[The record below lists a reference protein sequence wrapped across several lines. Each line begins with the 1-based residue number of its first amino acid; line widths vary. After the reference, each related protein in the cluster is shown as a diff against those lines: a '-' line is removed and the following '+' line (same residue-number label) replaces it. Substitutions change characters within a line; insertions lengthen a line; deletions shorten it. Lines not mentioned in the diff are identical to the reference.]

1 MRIDASLVS
10 LDGPVYHVP
19 DFAPRCFHPACPPMG
34 ARERKLIRPFR
45 MHEPETVADAVSLLG
60 QHGLDAALY
69 AGGTELLLAMK
80 EGLLR
85 YGHLVNLKTVPGS
98 DRLEYDPSA
107 GELHIGPAVTHRA
120 LEFSPEVAT
129 RFPLIAQ
136 AESKVANVRV
146 RNVGTLC
153 GNLCF
158 AEPHSDPA
166 AFLLL
171 YDSRAEVQGAGG
183 SRTIPLDELVLGPY
197 ETCLEDGEM
206 LTSITVPQFGPDV
219 KAAYQ
224 KFGYHQR
231 PTLGLGVAVKLEN
244 GIVAEA
250 RIAVG
255 SVGPKAVRA
264 PEAEE
269 LLLGKDSGELLGTG
283 SPSGASVLDEAGR
296 LAAQAAQPM
305 DDLHGAIDYK
315 EHLVRVFLERVF
327 AEAVGAT
334 PAAQRA
340 VA

>member
-1 MRIDASLVS
+1 M
-10 LDGPVYHVP
+10 
-19 DFAPRCFHPACPPMG
+19 HPGCLSRN
-34 ARERKLIRPFR
+34 ARERNLIRPFR
-45 MHEPETVADAVSLLG
+45 MHEPETVADAVSILEQYG
-60 QHGLDAALY
+60 TEAALY

-85 YGHLVNLKTVPGS
+85 YGHLVNLKTVPGL
-98 DRLEYDPSA
+98 DRLEFEQST

-120 LEFSPEVAT
+120 LELSPEVAAQ
-129 RFPLIAQ
+129 FPLIAE
-136 AESKVANVRV
+136 AEADVANVRV

-171 YDSRAEVQGAGG
+171 YDARVQAQGASG
-183 SRTIPLDELVLGPY
+183 SRTIPLDQLVLGPY
-197 ETCLEDGEM
+197 ETCLEEGEV
-206 LTSITVPQFGPDV
+206 LTSLSVPKFDPDI

-231 PTLGLGVAVKLEN
+231 PTLGLGVAVRLEN
-244 GIVAEA
+244 ETVTEA

-255 SVGPKAVRA
+255 SVGPKPVRV

-269 LLLGKDSGELLGTG
+269 LLRGKTVGELLGTA
-283 SPSGASVLDEAGR
+283 SQSGASVLDEAGR

-305 DDLHGAIDYK
+305 DDLHGAADYK
-315 EHLVRVFLERVF
+315 EHLVRVYLERVF
-327 AEAVGAT
+327 AEAVGAA
-334 PAAQRA
+334 PAARRSA
-340 VA
+340 A

>member
-1 MRIDASLVS
+1 MSLTSPRSS
-10 LDGPVYHVP
+10 LPSLE
-19 DFAPRCFHPACPPMG
+19 C
-34 ARERKLIRPFR
+34 KLIPPFR

-60 QHGLDAALY
+60 QHGDDASLY

-85 YGHLVNLKTVPGS
+85 YGHLVNLKTVSGS
-98 DRLEYDPSA
+98 DRLDYDTSS

-120 LEFSPEVAT
+120 LELSPEVAAN
-129 RFPLIAQ
+129 FPLITQ

-166 AFLLL
+166 TFLLL
-171 YDSRAEVQGAGG
+171 YNARAELQGSSGA
-183 SRTIPLDELVLGPY
+183 RTVPVEQLAAGPY
-197 ETCLEDGEM
+197 ETCLEEGEI
-206 LTSITVPQFGPDV
+206 LTSVSVPQFGQDM

-231 PTLGLGVAVKLEN
+231 PTIGLGVAVRLEN
-244 GIVAEA
+244 DAVAEA

-255 SVGPKAVRA
+255 SVGPKALRV

-269 LLLGKDSGELLGTG
+269 LFLGKTVPDIL
-283 SPSGASVLDEAGR
+283 SPGASVLDEAGR
-296 LAAQAAQPM
+296 LAAEAAQPM
-305 DDLHGAIDYK
+305 DDLHGAADYK
-315 EHLVRVFLERVF
+315 EHLVRVLLERVF
-327 AEAVGAT
+327 AEAVGAAPT
-334 PAAQRA
+334 AQRSA
-340 VA
+340 A

>member
-1 MRIDASLVS
+1 
-10 LDGPVYHVP
+10 
-19 DFAPRCFHPACPPMG
+19 
-34 ARERKLIRPFR
+34 

-60 QHGLDAALY
+60 QYGIDAALY

-85 YGHLVNLKTVPGS
+85 YSHLVNLKTVPGL
-98 DRLEYDPSA
+98 DGLEYGRST

-120 LEFSPEVAT
+120 LELSPEVAAQY
-129 RFPLIAQ
+129 PLIAK
-136 AESKVANVRV
+136 AEASVANVRV

-171 YDSRAEVQGAGG
+171 YDARVEVQGATGN
-183 SRTIPLDELVLGPY
+183 RTIPLDRLVLGPY
-197 ETCLEDGEM
+197 ETCLEEGEM
-206 LTSITVPQFGPDV
+206 LTSVSVPQVGPEM

-231 PTLGLGVAVKLEN
+231 PTLGLGVAVRLEN
-244 GIVAEA
+244 GSVAEA
-250 RIAVG
+250 RVAVG
-255 SVGPKAVRA
+255 SVGPKPVRV

-269 LLLGKDSGELLGTG
+269 LLQGEDVGDLLGAA
-283 SPSGASVLDEAGR
+283 SQSGASVLYEAGR
-296 LAAQAAQPM
+296 LAAKAAQPM
-305 DDLHGAIDYK
+305 DDLHGAADYK

-327 AEAVGAT
+327 AEAVGAA
-334 PAAQRA
+334 PADTRA
-340 VA
+340 AA